1 MRRSRGSIWTSSRE
15 RQITSNLM
23 KPSQKGPACQ
33 TRELQNGTS
42 TDKDCIQVHYSRYS
56 KIVQSSTDIANKIL
70 ISLLDK
76 HFKNFEM
83 LAEALDASC
92 VLSLVDGANAIP
104 RATTSNSSGYSA
116 KSIVSV
122 EDPDGLYHNVV
133 IDEDDCY
140 RYYAEKLFA
149 FNFMI
154 TMINLHI
161 LQVPIKEKDP
171 IKINQ
176 MILNY
181 FKGNK
186 HHHVER
192 ARTLLAQH
200 HLSNGDIVRDLSHSK
215 LLISNLAHAQGSD
228 LTEMQKFGILR
239 DLMKNEQ

>member
-1 MRRSRGSIWTSSRE
+1 MANWSIDCVRMRRSRGSIWTSSRE

-122 EDPDGLYHNVV
+122 EDPLLLLVV
-133 IDEDDCY
+133 ALGI
-140 RYYAEKLFA
+140 AFA
-149 FNFMI
+149 PSTNDK
-154 TMINLHI
+154 THDASNAS
-161 LQVPIKEKDP
+161 
-171 IKINQ
+171 
-176 MILNY
+176 
-181 FKGNK
+181 
-186 HHHVER
+186 
-192 ARTLLAQH
+192 ARDRK
-200 HLSNGDIVRDLSHSK
+200 SVV
-215 LLISNLAHAQGSD
+215 
-228 LTEMQKFGILR
+228 
-239 DLMKNEQ
+239 